1 MGKQLLEAAQFRI
14 ELEEG
19 LHIDGDVR
27 TFRDGIAK
35 PALIIGHGFRGHK
48 DWGFWPDIAGR
59 FAERGFY
66 AVSFNFSRIAA
77 AAADPHGSRAAEA
90 STVSREIA
98 DWEAVADVL
107 LHKDLPLAASEADTS
122 RLSLL
127 GHSRAGTTGILFAA
141 GQPAVQAL
149 IVWNGGGSP
158 NRPVAEDGR
167 ALSLREQAIIGDLD
181 RNADRF
187 DVKRAFAGLSIPALV
202 LQGEQDNARLLE
214 HNRELRKTASW
225 QNFGYIPGAD
235 HAFGASEPYEGAT
248 AELEQ
253 AFEASAS
260 FLRFAL
266 PKA

>member
-1 MGKQLLEAAQFRI
+1 MGKQLLEAAPFRI

-27 TFRDGIAK
+27 TIRDGNAK
-35 PALIIGHGFRGHK
+35 PVLIIGHGFRGHK

-66 AVSFNFSRIAA
+66 TVIFNFSRIAA
-77 AAADPHGSRAAEA
+77 LAADPHGSRAAEA
-90 STVSREIA
+90 STISREIA
-98 DWEAVADVL
+98 DWEAVTDVL
-107 LHKDLPLAASEADTS
+107 LHRDLPLSASEADTN

-127 GHSRAGTTGILFAA
+127 GHSRAGATSILFAA
-141 GQPAVQAL
+141 GQPAIQAL

-158 NRPVAEDGR
+158 SRPVAEEGQ

-181 RNADRF
+181 RNADRL
-187 DVKRAFAGLSIPALV
+187 DVKRSFASLSIPALV
-202 LQGEQDNARLLE
+202 VQGEQDNARLLE
-214 HNRELRKTASW
+214 HNRELREAAPS
-225 QNFGYIPGAD
+225 QSFAYIRSGN
-235 HAFGASEPYEGAT
+235 HTFGAVDPYEGAT